1 MSPKKTKRAAHY
13 LRVSTDG
20 QTTDNQ
26 RLALEAVAEQRG
38 WTVVATYDDAGISGA
53 KGRDKRPGLDRLLND
68 AARARFDVM
77 MVWAMDRLGRSLADL
92 IETLRT
98 LEAAHVDLF
107 LHQQAID
114 TTTPAGRMFF
124 HVTGAF
130 AEFERDMIRSRVN
143 AGLDRARAAGK
154 RLGRPPVA
162 GRTEQ
167 AIRERLAKGEGMLK
181 VAKALGVGVSTVQR
195 VKAETAATPGSP

>member
-1 MSPKKTKRAAHY
+1 MAKTKRAALY

-26 RLALEAVAEQRG
+26 RLALEAVAAQRG
-38 WTVVATYDDAGISGA
+38 WSIVAIYKDAGISGA
-53 KGRDKRPGLDRLLND
+53 KGRDKRPGLDKLLSD
-68 AARARFDVM
+68 ATRARFDVVM
-77 MVWAMDRLGRSLADL
+77 AWALDRLGRSLADL
-92 IETLRT
+92 IGTLKE

-143 AGLDRARAAGK
+143 AGLDRARARGVQ
-154 RLGRPPVA
+154 LGRPKISGKVE
-162 GRTEQ
+162 R
-167 AIRERLAKGEGMLK
+167 AIRARLQTGEGMLK
-181 VAKALGVGVSTVQR
+181 VAKALGVGTGTVQR
-195 VKAETAATPGSP
+195 VKAEIAGAVSR